1 MIDYCPF
8 CGLELKKEICCQD
21 RKTKSNMVDTSIF
34 IEAFDES
41 PISGDCKLI
50 LDGAKEKLYLG
61 HVSTIILGE
70 IMKKLLKL
78 KREADYR
85 YDSIYEGVMKYLM
98 FFRILYICEGTI
110 DNYTKGLRDEPDSQD
125 KINLACARYNEINMF
140 IVKDTKFVP
149 RKTKPTAVVQIT
161 NKKSNEKLK
170 SILNKISDKLG
181 IS

>member
-110 DNYTKGLRDEPDSQD
+110 DNYTK
-125 KINLACARYNEINMF
+125 A
-140 IVKDTKFVP
+140 
-149 RKTKPTAVVQIT
+149 
-161 NKKSNEKLK
+161 
-170 SILNKISDKLG
+170 
-181 IS
+181 